1 MERLGALAQ
10 MSLTEIIPTF
20 GEVKMS
26 GSQRRE
32 GRAAMEIAQIREAL
46 GAVAAAAPAV
56 FWIYRRQDGKW
67 AARREGAVSERVF
80 DSREAA
86 ESDVALL
93 ATRCRSYR
101 LFVEQESGKFAEEN
115 AGWPAAVRRLIADND

>member
-1 MERLGALAQ
+1 
-10 MSLTEIIPTF
+10 MSVTEIIPTF
-20 GEVKMS
+20 EKSRCLAVNAERGAPRWKS
-26 GSQRRE
+26 RKFARPRR
-32 GRAAMEIAQIREAL
+32 GRGGARRILDLSAA
-46 GAVAAAAPAV
+46 
-56 FWIYRRQDGKW
+56 DGN

-80 DSREAA
+80 DSREVA

-101 LFVEQESGKFAEEN
+101 LFVEQENGKFAEEN

>member
-1 MERLGALAQ
+1 MERLGDLAQ
-10 MSLTEIIPTF
+10 MSVTEIIPTF

-26 GSQRRE
+26 GIQRRE

-56 FWIYRRQDGKW
+56 FWIYRRRDGKW

-80 DSREAA
+80 DSRQAA
-86 ESDVALL
+86 ESDVELL
-93 ATRCRSYR
+93 AARCRSYR
-101 LFVEQESGKFAEEN
+101 LFVEEENGKFTEEN

>member
-1 MERLGALAQ
+1 

-26 GSQRRE
+26 GIQRRE

-46 GAVAAAAPAV
+46 GAVAAAAPAG
-56 FWIYRRQDGKW
+56 FWIYRRRDGKW

-86 ESDVALL
+86 ESDVELL
-93 ATRCRSYR
+93 AARCRSYR
-101 LFVEQESGKFAEEN
+101 LFIQEEDGTFTEEH
-115 AGWPAAVRRLIADND
+115 AGWPASLRKRIAGND